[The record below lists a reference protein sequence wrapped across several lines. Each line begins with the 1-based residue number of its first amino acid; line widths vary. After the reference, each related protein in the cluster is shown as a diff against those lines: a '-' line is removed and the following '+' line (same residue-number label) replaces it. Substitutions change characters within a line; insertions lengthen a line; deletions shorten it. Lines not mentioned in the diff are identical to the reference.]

1 MNNKDDIYKI
11 DDDEDDYEEE
21 PKKTVTTT
29 TTTTTYS
36 SSKKDDDDD
45 DDEKKSGLFSDD
57 LKGKLIKYGII
68 VFIVLI
74 ALLLLVALFFP
85 KGSKKNSDTAVEKA
99 ITLNTG
105 DKYALDYS
113 KGTYTWTSSNQN
125 VAKISSKGEIEA
137 IKNGDA
143 TITIKVGNET
153 IAYKVHV
160 DKVDD
165 AVVLTNVKMEK
176 NTIELEKDKEYKMT
190 VTLTPKTATNAELTW
205 SSSNEKV
212 ATVKDGVITAVAPGT
227 CIVTVKSTNGNIDN
241 CVVKV
246 KGDGNYNPVEDI
258 TIESE
263 DVSLNKGTS
272 YIISYKADPE
282 DSINLI
288 TWESSD
294 DEVATVENGIIYA
307 LKGGEIKVTAKSG
320 DISKTIDVKV
330 VDDTPVDTRFM
341 LNQYEMTLK
350 IGDSY
355 TLVPSNTEIKL
366 AWVSSNINV
375 ATVDGSGKVVAKAE
389 GTAVIT
395 AKTEEGYYADCT
407 VTVTKK
413 ETQDTISL
421 NSSSLSMN
429 VGDKVR
435 LIETVTP
442 SNNVSN
448 VTWSSSNANVATVTN
463 GEVTA
468 VSAGTTTITAKLPN
482 GAKAECVVNVSS
494 KVIKVSQVVLN
505 VRTLSMSIG
514 ATNQLTATVKP
525 SNATNKSITWSSS
538 NPSVVSVDSNGKITA
553 LKQGTAKIYA
563 KADNGVFDECGV
575 IVR

>member
-1 MNNKDDIYKI
+1 MNNKEDIYKI

-21 PKKTVTTT
+21 TKKTVTTT
-29 TTTTTYS
+29 TTTKVS
-36 SSKKDDDDD
+36 SSKD
-45 DDEKKSGLFSDD
+45 DDEDDNKSGLFSDD
-57 LKGKLIKYGII
+57 LKGKLIKYSII

-85 KGSKKNSDTAVEKA
+85 KGSKKNSDVVEKA

-105 DKYALDYS
+105 DKYTLEYS
-113 KGTYTWTSSNQN
+113 KGTYSWTSSNQN
-125 VAKISSKGEIEA
+125 VAKVSSKGEIEA

-176 NTIELEKDKEYKMT
+176 NTIELEKDKEYKMS

-205 SSSNEKV
+205 ISSDEKV

-246 KGDGNYNPVEDI
+246 KGDGNYNPVESI
-258 TIESE
+258 TIESG

-294 DEVATVENGIIYA
+294 NEVATVENGIVYA

-330 VDDTPVDTRFM
+330 IDDTPDIDTRFI
-341 LNQYEMTLK
+341 LNQTEMTLK
-350 IGDSY
+350 IGENY
-355 TLVPSNTEIKL
+355 TLLPSFTEIKL
-366 AWVSSNINV
+366 SWVSSNINV
-375 ATVDGSGKVVAKAE
+375 ATVDSNGNVVAKAE
-389 GTAVIT
+389 GTTVIT

-407 VTVTKK
+407 VTVIKQK
-413 ETQDTISL
+413 EEAQEKISL
-421 NSSSLSMN
+421 NTSSLSMN

-448 VTWSSSNANVATVTN
+448 VTWSSSNTNVATVVN

-468 VSAGTTTITAKLPN
+468 VSAGSAIITAKLPN
-482 GAKAECVVNVSS
+482 GSSVECAVNVSS

-505 VRTLSMSIG
+505 IRSVSMSVG
-514 ATNQLTATVKP
+514 ATNQLTATIKP
-525 SNATNKSITWSSS
+525 SNATNKGITWSSS
-538 NPSVVSVDSNGKITA
+538 DPSVVSVDANGKITA
-553 LKQGTAKIYA
+553 LKAGTAKVYA
-563 KADNGVFDECGV
+563 KADNGVFDVCGV